1 MKKRIYFNKIQEMKF
16 ISHLDLLRFFE
27 RVIIKSGIPVKYSQG
42 FHPRPKLSFGNP
54 VSLGTEAYNEI
65 MEIELEKEMGNEE
78 IFERFNSFEVKG
90 FKVLKVE
97 DITDK
102 VSIGERFKR
111 AIYILEGSSEE
122 IDSVEKLLSQE
133 TILERKEKKGKIVER
148 DLKDKIKGSRRI
160 DEKNLEIDIENG
172 SPNAFLEIAGLKSSD
187 IKIVKNGYRL

>member
-1 MKKRIYFNKIQEMKF
+1 MKKRVYFNKIQEMKF

-65 MEIELEKEMGNEE
+65 MEMELEREMENDE

-102 VSIGERFKR
+102 VGIGERFKR
-111 AIYILEGSSEE
+111 AIDLLEGLEEE
-122 IDSVEKLLSQE
+122 IDSFERLISQE
-133 TILERKEKKGKIVER
+133 NILEKKEKKGKIVER
-148 DLKDKIKGSRRI
+148 DLKDK
-160 DEKNLEIDIENG
+160 
-172 SPNAFLEIAGLKSSD
+172 
-187 IKIVKNGYRL
+187 